1 MSSASCPSGSSTCLS
16 ATSPASLASAY
27 VPSSTAGSVYMMLLA
42 LQFACQPLL
51 TKRFA
56 HPKIVK
62 TTYVFFQDLAR
73 LALAI
78 GLLVATGS
86 WGAATKSWTLSSALQ
101 QAGVPA
107 ALYVLQNYCSLMAY
121 QNLSPITYNV
131 LNQTKTLS
139 AALFCYLLFGQ
150 AQTPIQILAL
160 FLLVL
165 SALVMESIVPLPT
178 FLTSRLERNKPEATT
193 STETALYKGTFGPG
207 ITPPTTITVDPDAPH
222 ELSSTESLLASD
234 DIASLALATP
244 IFDAHN
250 DTSIVSSSSGGVGGS
265 PGSSSLATSVSSSS
279 TSSTTALT
287 ATSIK
292 ASATAASAATAA
304 AATRHTH
311 WKTGVLPILVAS
323 LTSGLAGA
331 WTQRCL
337 QQFGGNSLF
346 LSVEMAMLSAVF
358 LALGV
363 GMNAMVRLVRQF
375 VVQTTRGREDEP
387 PRSKFLSFQASS
399 HRRRNTGRSKKM
411 DLPEQLDPFS
421 GWTWT
426 TWIPLLTNAGGGLLV
441 GLVTKYAGTVAK
453 GFALILGLFV
463 SGLFQDLFHD
473 WNAAHAAASSKKGGG
488 EEHHHHHSSKVTLPQ
503 WIGGILAGLS
513 LWMHHHASH
522 VAAKSAA
529 AAF

>member
-1 MSSASCPSGSSTCLS
+1 
-16 ATSPASLASAY
+16 
-27 VPSSTAGSVYMMLLA
+27 
-42 LQFACQPLL
+42 
-51 TKRFA
+51 
-56 HPKIVK
+56 
-62 TTYVFFQDLAR
+62 
-73 LALAI
+73 
-78 GLLVATGS
+78 
-86 WGAATKSWTLSSALQ
+86 
-101 QAGVPA
+101 
-107 ALYVLQNYCSLMAY
+107 
-121 QNLSPITYNV
+121 
-131 LNQTKTLS
+131 
-139 AALFCYLLFGQ
+139 
-150 AQTPIQILAL
+150 
-160 FLLVL
+160 
-165 SALVMESIVPLPT
+165 MESIVPLPA
-178 FLTSRLERNKPEATT
+178 FLTSRLERNKKPEAS
-193 STETALYKGTFGPG
+193 STETALHKGMIGSG
-207 ITPPTTITVDPDAPH
+207 ITPPTTITVEPDAPH

-234 DIASLALATP
+234 DVASLALATP

-250 DTSIVSSSSGGVGGS
+250 DTSIVSSSSGGVGGG
-265 PGSSSLATSVSSSS
+265 PGSSSLATGVSSSS

-292 ASATAASAATAA
+292 VSATATSAATAASA
-304 AATRHTH
+304 TRRTH

-346 LSVEMAMLSAVF
+346 LSVEMAMLSATF

-363 GMNAMVRLVRQF
+363 GMNALVRLVRHF
-375 VVQTTRGREDEP
+375 VQTHRREDEP
-387 PRSKFLSFQASS
+387 PRSKFLAFQAPS
-399 HRRRNTGRSKKM
+399 HRRRDSRSNKKM
-411 DLPEQLDPFS
+411 DLPEQLHPFS

-473 WNAAHAAASSKKGGG
+473 WNAAHAAASSKKGGDKG
-488 EEHHHHHSSKVTLPQ
+488 EEHHHHSSKVTLPQ